1 MHLVAKRVKGHEY
14 FYLVEKARR
23 NGRVVTSRTVYI
35 GDRQKLAEMIQVS
48 ASAVLPASFAPQPVG
63 AALALATVAADLG
76 IEDLIDEVCPVRR
89 GAAPVGRRV
98 LLAALH
104 RVLAPRRENG
114 LRTLRGFY
122 ETSILAELLPI
133 AAPALDDRRLG
144 EMLGA
149 MTEPQVERIE
159 AAVVQRLIQREG
171 VSTHALA
178 FDCTNFDSFAGAK
191 TRSRLLRRGHAK
203 SGRPLRVLGMG
214 LLATADEGMPLLT
227 FAYPGNENDVTAFG
241 RFLRALDRRRA
252 SLDLPLEMTV
262 AADGGNV
269 SKQLL
274 LRLEADPRYYV
285 MRLPPHHLGDVPR
298 GRHREL
304 PALMGS
310 LKGKVWAQKQACTV
324 YGVPRCV
331 VDVYSRRMHQR
342 QLPGLRRDRDRAR
355 ADLVELQRLLER
367 QRQGLRRAK
376 PLTVRAVQRRVAQA
390 VGREHMRSLFHVQ
403 VAKGAGA
410 PTLTFTE
417 SEEAWHHLQDYVLG
431 RTLLV
436 TNRGD
441 WSPEQIVHASR
452 MQSHNER
459 AFRDLKDPSGA
470 SMLPLRHRKDRAL
483 RAHVLLVVLALI
495 LAKVL
500 QRRLKQAGTTAPS
513 LASVLGPLH
522 QVQRARVQFAD
533 DAPPALR
540 ALAAGA
546 WVPSQRTARQEEL
559 LHALRLAERVELGT
573 TIANRLASKKAR
585 RRGKL
590 PPPPPVSG
598 P

>member
-1 MHLVAKRVKGHEY
+1 MHLVAKQVKGHEY

-23 NGRVVTSRTVYI
+23 DGRVVTVRTVYI
-35 GDRQKLAEMIQVS
+35 GDRQKLAELIQVS
-48 ASAVLPASFAPQPVG
+48 AAAALPTSFAPQPVG

-76 IEDLIDEVCPVRR
+76 IEALIDEVCPVRR

-114 LRTLRGFY
+114 LRTLREFY
-122 ETSILAELLPI
+122 EHSILVDLLPI
-133 AAPALDDRRLG
+133 AAAALDDRRMG
-144 EMLGA
+144 EMLGGLTA
-149 MTEPQVERIE
+149 SQVEQIE
-159 AAVVQRLIQREG
+159 AAVVQRLITREG

-274 LRLEADPRYYV
+274 LRLETDPHYYV

-310 LKGKVWAQKQACTV
+310 LKGKVWAKKQEGTV
-324 YGVPRCV
+324 YGVTRCV

-367 QRQGLRRAK
+367 QRQGLRHAK
-376 PLTVRAVQRRVAQA
+376 PLTVRVVQRRVTTALA
-390 VGREHMRSLFHVQ
+390 REHMLALFQVQ
-403 VAKGAGA
+403 VAKGARA

-417 SEEAWHHLQDYVLG
+417 PDEAWQHLQDYVLG

-436 TNRGD
+436 TNRSD
-441 WSPEQIVHASR
+441 WAPEQIVHASR

-459 AFRDLKDPSGA
+459 AFRDLKDPGGA
-470 SMLPLRHRKDRAL
+470 SMLPLRHRRDRAL

-500 QRRLKQAGTTAPS
+500 QRRLKKAGTPAPS
-513 LASVLGPLH
+513 LASVLRPLQ
-522 QVQRARVQFAD
+522 QVQRARVQLAA

-559 LHALRLAERVELGT
+559 LHALRLADRVELGT
-573 TIANRLASKKAR
+573 TIASRLAAKKTSR
-585 RRGKL
+585 RRESAL
-590 PPPPPVSG
+590 APAVSG
-598 P
+598 A

>member
-1 MHLVAKRVKGHEY
+1 MHLVAKQVKGHEY

-23 NGRVVTSRTVYI
+23 EGRVVTARTVYI

-48 ASAVLPASFAPQPVG
+48 ASAVLPTSFAPQPVG

-76 IEDLIDEVCPVRR
+76 LEGLIDEVCPVRR
-89 GAAPVGRRV
+89 GAAPVGRRL

-133 AAPALDDRRLG
+133 AARALNDRRMG
-144 EMLGA
+144 EMLGGL
-149 MTEPQVERIE
+149 TDTQVERIE
-159 AAVVQRLIQREG
+159 AAVVQRLITREG

-191 TRSRLLRRGHAK
+191 TRSRLLRRGHGK

-227 FAYPGNENDVTAFG
+227 FAYPGNENDVTAFK

-252 SLDLPLEMTV
+252 ALALSLETTV

-298 GRHREL
+298 GRRREL

-310 LKGKVWAQKQACTV
+310 LKGKVWAKKQECTV
-324 YGVPRCV
+324 YGVTRCV

-342 QLPGLRRDRDRAR
+342 QLPGLHRDRARAR

-367 QRQGLRRAK
+367 QRQGLRRVK
-376 PLTVRAVQRRVAQA
+376 RLTVRAVRRRVATA
-390 VGREHMRSLFHVQ
+390 LFREHMRALFQVQ
-403 VAKGAGA
+403 VAPGAGA

-417 SEEAWHHLQDYVLG
+417 PEAAWHHLQDYVLG

-436 TNRGD
+436 TNRSD
-441 WSPEQIVHASR
+441 WAPEQIVLASR

-459 AFRDLKDPSGA
+459 AFRDLKDPGGA
-470 SMLPLRHRKDRAL
+470 SMLPLRHRKDGVL

-500 QRRLKQAGTTAPS
+500 QRRLKQAGTKAPS
-513 LASVLGPLH
+513 LASVLGPLQ

-559 LHALRLAERVELGT
+559 LQALGLADRVELGT
-573 TIANRLASKKAR
+573 TLASRLATKKAR

-590 PPPPPVSG
+590 PPPPPVSD

>member
-1 MHLVAKRVKGHEY
+1 MHLVAKLIKGHEY
-14 FYLVEKARR
+14 FYLVEKGRR
-23 NGRVVTSRTVYI
+23 AGRVVTVRTVYI
-35 GDRQKLAEMIQVS
+35 GDRQKLVDMIQLS
-48 ASAVLPASFAPQPVG
+48 AATVMPSTFAPQSVG
-63 AALALATVAADLG
+63 AALALVTVAADLG
-76 IEDLIDEVCPVRR
+76 LEALIDEICPVRR

-98 LLAALH
+98 LVAALH

-114 LRTLRGFY
+114 LRALRGWY
-122 ETSILAELLPI
+122 EQSVLADLLPLTP
-133 AAPALDDRRLG
+133 AALNDRRMG
-144 EMLGA
+144 ETLAGL
-149 MTEPQVERIE
+149 TEAQVERIE
-159 AAVVQRLIQREG
+159 AAVVQHLLTREG

-227 FAYPGNENDVTAFG
+227 FAYPGNENDVTAFR

-252 SLDLPLEMTV
+252 ALELPLETTV

-285 MRLPPHHLGDVPR
+285 MRLPPHHLGDLPR
-298 GRHREL
+298 SRHQHL
-304 PALMGS
+304 PALMGT
-310 LKGKVWAQKQACTV
+310 LKGKVWAKKYEAPV
-324 YGVPRCV
+324 YGVTRCV

-355 ADLVELQRLLER
+355 AALVDLQRLLAR
-367 QRQGLRRAK
+367 QRQGLRRVK
-376 PLTVRAVQRRVAQA
+376 PLTVRVVRRRVAQA
-390 VGREHMRSLFHVQ
+390 LSREHMLALFAVQ
-403 VAKGAGA
+403 VAPGTGA

-417 SEEAWHHLQDYVLG
+417 PEAAWQHLQDYVLG

-436 TNRGD
+436 TNRRD
-441 WSPEQIVHASR
+441 WAPEQIVHASR

-459 AFRDLKDPSGA
+459 AFRDLKDPGGA
-470 SMLPLRHRKDRAL
+470 SMLPLRHRTDRVL
-483 RAHVLLVVLALI
+483 RAHVLVVVLALI

-500 QRRLKQAGTTAPS
+500 QRRVKQAGLKAPS
-513 LASVLGPLH
+513 LASVLAPLQ

-540 ALAAGA
+540 ALAAAA
-546 WVPSQRTARQEEL
+546 WVPSQHTARQEEL
-559 LHALRLAERVELGT
+559 LHALGLAERSELGT
-573 TIANRLASKKAR
+573 TLESQLAAKTAR
-585 RRGKL
+585 PRRK
-590 PPPPPVSG
+590 PHPSPPVGDS
-598 P
+598 

>member
-1 MHLVAKRVKGHEY
+1 MHLVAKQVKGHEY

-23 NGRVVTSRTVYI
+23 AGRVVTVHTVYV
-35 GDRQKLAEMIQVS
+35 GDRQKLAEMIQLS
-48 ASAVLPASFAPQPVG
+48 ASAVMPSTFAPQSVG
-63 AALALATVAADLG
+63 AALALATVAGDLG
-76 IEDLIDEVCPVRR
+76 IEALIDEVCPMRR

-98 LLAALH
+98 LVAALH

-114 LRTLRGFY
+114 LRALRGWY
-122 ETSILAELLPI
+122 ETSIVADLLPI
-133 AAPALDDRRLG
+133 AAAALDNRRMG
-144 EMLGA
+144 EMFGGL
-149 MTEPQVERIE
+149 TEPQVEQIE
-159 AAVVQRLIQREG
+159 TAVVRQLLTREG
-171 VSTHALA
+171 VRTQALA

-203 SGRPLRVLGMG
+203 SGRPLRVLGLG
-214 LLATADEGMPLLT
+214 LLATADEGIPLLT
-227 FAYPGNENDVTAFG
+227 FAYPGNENDVTAFR

-252 SLDLPLEMTV
+252 ALDLPLETTV

-285 MRLPPHHLGDVPR
+285 MRLPAHHLGDLPR
-298 GRHREL
+298 SRHRDL

-310 LKGKVWAQKQACTV
+310 LKGQVWAKKYETTV
-324 YGVPRCV
+324 YDVPRCV

-355 ADLVELQRLLER
+355 AALGELQRLLQR

-376 PLTVRAVQRRVAQA
+376 PLTGRAVRRRVAQA
-390 VGREHMRSLFHVQ
+390 LSREHMRALFQVQ
-403 VAKGAGA
+403 VAPGAGA

-417 SEEAWHHLQDYVLG
+417 PEAAWQHLQDYVLG

-436 TNRGD
+436 TNRRD
-441 WSPEQIVHASR
+441 WPPEQIVHASR

-459 AFRDLKDPSGA
+459 AFRDLKDPGGA
-470 SMLPLRHRKDRAL
+470 SMLPLRHRRDRAL
-483 RAHVLLVVLALI
+483 RAHVLVVVLALI

-500 QRRLKQAGTTAPS
+500 QRRVKQAGPPAPS
-513 LASVLGPLH
+513 LASVLSPLQ

-533 DAPPALR
+533 EAPPALR

-559 LHALRLAERVELGT
+559 LHALRLAERPELGT
-573 TIANRLASKKAR
+573 TLASRLAARTTR

-590 PPPPPVSG
+590 RPPLSVGGS
-598 P
+598 

>member
-1 MHLVAKRVKGHEY
+1 VGTA
-14 FYLVEKARR
+14 
-23 NGRVVTSRTVYI
+23 RTVYI
-35 GDRQKLAEMIQVS
+35 GDRQKLAELIQVS
-48 ASAVLPASFAPQPVG
+48 ASAVMPTSFAPQPVG
-63 AALALATVAADLG
+63 AALALATVATDLG
-76 IEDLIDEVCPVRR
+76 LEALIDDVCPVRQ

-104 RVLAPRRENG
+104 RVLAPRRDNG

-122 ETSILAELLPI
+122 ETSLLAELLPI
-133 AAPALDDRRLG
+133 AATALDDRRMG
-144 EMLGA
+144 EMLDGL
-149 MTEPQVERIE
+149 TVSQVERIE
-159 AAVVQRLIQREG
+159 AAVVQRLLQREG

-191 TRSRLLRRGHAK
+191 TPSRLLRRGHAK

-252 SLDLPLEMTV
+252 ALDLPLEMTV
-262 AADGGNV
+262 AAVGGNV

-285 MRLPPHHLGDVPR
+285 MRLPPHHLGAVPR

-310 LKGKVWAQKQACTV
+310 LQGQVWAKKQVCTV

-355 ADLVELQRLLER
+355 AGLRELQRQLQR
-367 QRQGLRRAK
+367 QRAGLRRVK
-376 PLTVRAVQRRVAQA
+376 PLTVRAVQRRVATA
-390 VGREHMRSLFHVQ
+390 VAREHMRRLFPVQ

-417 SEEAWHHLQDYVLG
+417 PDEAWQHLQDYVLG

-436 TNRGD
+436 TNRSD

-459 AFRDLKDPSGA
+459 AFRDLKDPGGA
-470 SMLPLRHRKDRAL
+470 SMLPLRHRRDRAL
-483 RAHVLLVVLALI
+483 RAHVLLVVLALL

-500 QRRLKQAGTTAPS
+500 QRRLKQAGTKAPS
-513 LASVLGPLH
+513 LASVLGPL
-522 QVQRARVQFAD
+522 QQIQRARVQFAD

-546 WVPSQRTARQEEL
+546 WVPSQRTARQQEL
-559 LHALRLAERVELGT
+559 LHALGLAEHVSLGT
-573 TIANRLASKKAR
+573 TIANRLATKKAR

-590 PPPPPVSG
+590 PSLPPVSS

>member
-23 NGRVVTSRTVYI
+23 EGRVVTSRTVYI
-35 GDRQKLAEMIQVS
+35 GDRQKLAEVIQLS
-48 ASAVLPASFAPQPVG
+48 ASAVIPTSFAPQPVG

-76 IEDLIDEVCPVRR
+76 IESLIDEVCPVRQ

-114 LRTLRGFY
+114 LRTLREFCQN
-122 ETSILAELLPI
+122 SILGELLPI
-133 AAPALDDRRLG
+133 AASALDDRRMG
-144 EMLGA
+144 EMLGGL
-149 MTEPQVERIE
+149 TGPQVEQIE
-159 AAVVQRLIQREG
+159 AAVVQRLITREG

-214 LLATADEGMPLLT
+214 LLATADEGIPLLT
-227 FAYPGNENDVTAFG
+227 FAYPGNENDITAFG

-252 SLDLPLEMTV
+252 ALDLPLDTTV

-269 SKQLL
+269 SRQLL

-285 MRLPPHHLGDVPR
+285 MRLPAHHLGDLTR
-298 GRHREL
+298 CRHREL

-310 LKGKVWAQKQACTV
+310 LKGKVWAQKHECTV
-324 YGVPRCV
+324 YGVKRWV

-342 QLPGLRRDRDRAR
+342 QLPGLHRDQDRAR
-355 ADLVELQRLLER
+355 ADLVELQRLLQR
-367 QRQGLRRAK
+367 QRQGLRRAT
-376 PLTVRAVQRRVAQA
+376 PLTVRAVQRRVTTALS
-390 VGREHMRSLFHVQ
+390 REHMLALFQVQ
-403 VAKGAGA
+403 VTKGEGA

-417 SEEAWHHLQDYVLG
+417 PQEAWQHLQDYVLG

-452 MQSHNER
+452 MQSYNER
-459 AFRDLKDPSGA
+459 AFRDLKDPGGA
-470 SMLPLRHRKDRAL
+470 SMLPLRHRRDRAL
-483 RAHVLLVVLALI
+483 RAHVLLVVLALT

-500 QRRLKQAGTTAPS
+500 QRRIKQAGTQAPS
-513 LASVLGPLH
+513 LASVLRPLQ
-522 QVQRARVQFAD
+522 QVQRARVQFAN

-540 ALAAGA
+540 ALAAGS

-559 LHALRLAERVELGT
+559 LQALRLVDRAELGT
-573 TIANRLASKKAR
+573 TIARRLAAKKVSR
-585 RRGKL
+585 RRKML
-590 PPPPPVSG
+590 LQRQ
-598 P
+598 

>member
-1 MHLVAKRVKGHEY
+1 MHLVAKQVKGHEY

-23 NGRVVTSRTVYI
+23 AGRVVTVRTVYI
-35 GDRQKLAEMIQVS
+35 GDRQKLAELIQVS
-48 ASAVLPASFAPQPVG
+48 ASAVMPSSFAPQPVG

-76 IEDLIDEVCPVRR
+76 LEALIDAVCPVRQ

-122 ETSILAELLPI
+122 ETSLLAELLPI
-133 AAPALDDRRLG
+133 AAAALDDRRMG
-144 EMLGA
+144 EMLGGL
-149 MTEPQVERIE
+149 TVSQVERIE

-178 FDCTNFDSFAGAK
+178 FDCTNFDSFAGAR
-191 TRSRLLRRGHAK
+191 TPSRLLRRGHAK

-252 SLDLPLEMTV
+252 ALDLPLEMTV

-285 MRLPPHHLGDVPR
+285 MRLPPHHLGNVPR

-310 LKGKVWAQKQACTV
+310 LKGQVWAKKQSCTV
-324 YGVPRCV
+324 YGVTRCV

-355 ADLVELQRLLER
+355 ADLLELQRLLQR
-367 QRQGLRRAK
+367 QRAGLRRVK
-376 PLTVRAVQRRVAQA
+376 PLTVRAVQRRVATA
-390 VGREHMRSLFHVQ
+390 VSREHIPALFQVQ

-410 PTLTFTE
+410 PVLTFTE
-417 SEEAWHHLQDYVLG
+417 SDEAWQHLQDYVLG

-436 TNRGD
+436 TNRSD
-441 WSPEQIVHASR
+441 WAPEQIVHASR

-459 AFRDLKDPSGA
+459 AFRDLKDPGGA

-483 RAHVLLVVLALI
+483 RAHVLLVVLALL

-500 QRRLKQAGTTAPS
+500 QRRLKQAGTQAPS
-513 LASVLGPLH
+513 LASVLGPL
-522 QVQRARVQFAD
+522 QQIQRARVQFAD

-546 WVPSQRTARQEEL
+546 WVPSQRTARQQEL
-559 LHALRLAERVELGT
+559 LQALGLAEHVALGT
-573 TIANRLASKKAR
+573 TIANRLAAKKAR
-585 RRGKL
+585 RRGK
-590 PPPPPVSG
+590 PPSPPPVSS

>member
-1 MHLVAKRVKGHEY
+1 
-14 FYLVEKARR
+14 
-23 NGRVVTSRTVYI
+23 
-35 GDRQKLAEMIQVS
+35 
-48 ASAVLPASFAPQPVG
+48 
-63 AALALATVAADLG
+63 
-76 IEDLIDEVCPVRR
+76 
-89 GAAPVGRRV
+89 
-98 LLAALH
+98 
-104 RVLAPRRENG
+104 
-114 LRTLRGFY
+114 
-122 ETSILAELLPI
+122 
-133 AAPALDDRRLG
+133 
-144 EMLGA
+144 
-149 MTEPQVERIE
+149 
-159 AAVVQRLIQREG
+159 
-171 VSTHALA
+171 
-178 FDCTNFDSFAGAK
+178 
-191 TRSRLLRRGHAK
+191 
-203 SGRPLRVLGMG
+203 
-214 LLATADEGMPLLT
+214 
-227 FAYPGNENDVTAFG
+227 
-241 RFLRALDRRRA
+241 
-252 SLDLPLEMTV
+252 
-262 AADGGNV
+262 
-269 SKQLL
+269 
-274 LRLEADPRYYV
+274 

-324 YGVPRCV
+324 YGVSRCV

-355 ADLVELQRLLER
+355 ADLVELQRRRQR

-376 PLTVRAVQRRVAQA
+376 PLTVRAVQRRVTKA
-390 VGREHMRSLFHVQ
+390 VSREHMLALFQVQ
-403 VAKGAGA
+403 VAKGVRA
-410 PTLTFTE
+410 PTLTFTAPD
-417 SEEAWHHLQDYVLG
+417 EAWQHLQDYVLG

-459 AFRDLKDPSGA
+459 AFRALKDPGGA

-500 QRRLKQAGTTAPS
+500 QRRLKRAGTKAPS
-513 LASVLGPLH
+513 LASVLGPLQ

-559 LHALRLAERVELGT
+559 LQALRLAERVESGT
-573 TIANRLASKKAR
+573 TIASRLASKKAR

-598 P
+598 PFSGFQLSLSITESRPRVCSCRWRTAALSSPRTVSRWASVRVGISS

>member
-1 MHLVAKRVKGHEY
+1 MHLVAKQVKGHEY

-23 NGRVVTSRTVYI
+23 DGRVVTVRTVYI
-35 GDRQKLAEMIQVS
+35 GDRQKLAELIQLS
-48 ASAVLPASFAPQPVG
+48 ASAMMPTTFASQPVG

-76 IEDLIDEVCPVRR
+76 LEAVIDEVCPVRH
-89 GAAPVGRRV
+89 GAAPVGRRL

-114 LRTLRGFY
+114 LRVLRGFY
-122 ETSILAELLPI
+122 ESSILAEVLPI
-133 AAPALDDRRLG
+133 PAAALDDRRMG
-144 EMLGA
+144 EMLAGLTVA
-149 MTEPQVERIE
+149 QVERIE
-159 AAVVQRLIQREG
+159 AAVVQRLLEREG

-191 TRSRLLRRGHAK
+191 TSSRLLRRGHAK

-252 SLDLPLEMTV
+252 ALALPLEMTV

-285 MRLPPHHLGDVPR
+285 LRLPPHHLGDVPR
-298 GRHREL
+298 EPHRAL
-304 PALMGS
+304 PPLMGS
-310 LKGKVWAQKQACTV
+310 LKGKVWAKKQQCTV
-324 YGVPRCV
+324 YGVTRCV

-355 ADLVELQRLLER
+355 ADLLELQRLLER
-367 QRQGLRRAK
+367 QRAGLRRVK
-376 PLTVRAVQRRVAQA
+376 PLTVRAVQRRGAA
-390 VGREHMRSLFHVQ
+390 ALSREHMRALFQVH

-417 SEEAWHHLQDYVLG
+417 SDEAWQQLQDSVLG

-436 TNRGD
+436 TNRSD

-459 AFRDLKDPSGA
+459 AFRDLKDPGGA
-470 SMLPLRHRKDRAL
+470 SMLPLRHRKDRVL

-500 QRRLKQAGTTAPS
+500 QRRLKQAGTKAPS
-513 LASVLGPLH
+513 LASVLGPLQ
-522 QVQRARVQFAD
+522 QVQRARVQFAEN
-533 DAPPALR
+533 APPALR
-540 ALAAGA
+540 ALAADT
-546 WVPSQRTARQEEL
+546 WVPSQRTARQQEL
-559 LHALRLAERVELGT
+559 LQALGLAERAELGT
-573 TIANRLASKKAR
+573 TIAIRLAAQQAR

-590 PPPPPVSG
+590 RSPPPVG
-598 P
+598 NE